1 MGCGVLVLALVL
13 SICLPL
19 MGMRSAEPENPIL
32 QAEPQEITVL
42 QAGKAPGG
50 AGSGDGAETSGSGA
64 NGDTESD
71 LQGDVEQPDPNEA
84 DNEAGQDTEPETVPQ
99 DQPTQPDYSEA
110 SIGTNTDSNQCDEG
124 EEAGDTGE
132 ADEDLPLAPLDLGAA
147 LTWYK
152 YGSEPTSIVC
162 APGSTVGKRVLL
174 AQLDNGYLP
183 YSLDLTGLD
192 AQDAAITKAY
202 FAAGNAVPA
211 EIDTRGAVPMT
222 LPDGAEYQNYI
233 FIVQA
238 TATQKNQ
245 KGETVKTNVQFT
257 FLLQLESGIDLDLQ
271 LSWQTLTAPAQ
282 ATCFANSSV
291 SRTIKGDTIHDGLFQ
306 YDFSFLGESARDA
319 EFISADYR
327 ATDGETG
334 TLDQTGTFQMAPA
347 DGQDTE
353 TYSITVT
360 ARVSGQTIRYN
371 FALTYEDGLDLQLQ
385 FTWYEKSVT
394 AQTVLCD
401 ADKRVNLTVKHN
413 QLQNGELLYK
423 FGLKGKS
430 ANDAQILSATI
441 DGTALNTEKGSYQ
454 LMASEGGATY
464 TILVT
469 AKVKEKNVTF
479 TVTLR
484 YQSDVSLQMT
494 YTLTDP
500 DTHASIP
507 CSLTCES
514 GKTVNADPIYDDQL
528 TDGLLTYQFSIQ
540 GEDAENV
547 TISSV
552 KCYQTG
558 SGRTETLSASG
569 SVTLLLK
576 DNKTGGNTFTVTAA
590 SGSESYVFTFD
601 LPYKHRGEQ
610 TVEITTSHDAI
621 TTITA
626 GTAEQPAV
634 TNLTVDAVTRDAQG
648 KVVSV
653 IRATGTDT
661 KMTVTLYL
669 LSGPKGERTGSGG
682 TVDWVSESGTTQ
694 HFTLMPVIPKHA
706 DGDDFYYELYIYAE
720 DEHGNWNE
728 KKIYL
733 TAKRSEPG
741 QKTGK
746 TAQIYIDLSVL
757 GLGRYGPVSYDIL
770 SAEPLSYVVAKV
782 VLNQAVPAPFN
793 KPCETFPAWTGRF
806 AGSLDQGFYLT
817 ELDDGSNLVNRARAL
832 RKNSLN
838 QEWDQFGSTPD
849 EILAGIDSYFGA
861 GEDLALLW
869 RCLYRNGIR
878 LNYADGALGEFDF
891 TDASGWM
898 YSLSD
903 GSTFYPGQGLSDYY
917 FTGSGRDVL
926 TIRYTLACGWD
937 VGGGGEKGNGGAGYC
952 RTCVNG
958 EWSGEHHY
966 PATPDK
972 NGNYVCASCGTA
984 ESCPHTTWEW
994 KSIDDETHQKH
1005 CLSPT
1010 CDALFGTAEA
1020 HKITYTTDAETHTAV
1035 CSDCGYTAEP
1045 EAHRWGDAVSTA
1057 TCTDPGTE
1065 TRTCLVCGYVDTHDV
1080 GPKGHSTQGSWE
1092 SNASGHWQKC
1102 RVCHQEIEGTFASHS
1117 WTRGSDLQDWY
1128 CSVCW
1133 SDHED
1138 GKISATDNQDGLT
1151 HTISCS
1157 GCTQIGGIENH
1168 DTLGAD
1174 GSCSAC
1180 GYTKAPDIPEHDCAA
1195 NLKDLHAND
1204 GSTHT
1209 GTCSI
1214 CGKTVTAAH
1223 TLHYTPSDEHTHTAT
1238 CSVCGYSVMQEHE
1251 MVGGSC
1257 SLCYYT
1263 STPVGPPEST
1273 DPEGENTDE

>member
-1 MGCGVLVLALVL
+1 MTKLFEKYPWLKSVGCGILVLALVL

-50 AGSGDGAETSGSGA
+50 AGSGDGVETSGSGA

-71 LQGDVEQPDPNEA
+71 LQGDVEQPDPEETDA
-84 DNEAGQDTEPETVPQ
+84 EAGQDTTHETIPQ
-99 DQPTQPDYSEA
+99 EQPTQPDYSEA
-110 SIGTNTDSNQCDEG
+110 SIGTNTDSNQGDDG
-124 EEAGDTGE
+124 EEAGETGE

-162 APGSTVGKRVLL
+162 APGQSVGKRVLL
-174 AQLDNGYLP
+174 AQLDNGSLP

-192 AQDAAITKAY
+192 AQDAVITGAF
-202 FAAGNAVPA
+202 FASGNAVPSQ
-211 EIDTRGAVPMT
+211 IDTRGAVPMS
-222 LPDGAEYQNYI
+222 LPDGAEYQNYV

-238 TATQKNQ
+238 HATQKNQ
-245 KGETVKTNVQFT
+245 KGETVETDVQFT
-257 FLLQLESGIDLDLQ
+257 FILRLESGIDLDLQ
-271 LSWQTLTAPAQ
+271 LNWQALTAPTQ
-282 ATCFANSSV
+282 ATCSANGSV
-291 SRTIKGDTIHDGLFQ
+291 SRTIKGDTIQDGLFQ
-306 YDFSFLGESARDA
+306 YDFSFLGESAREA
-319 EFISADYR
+319 EFISANYQ

-334 TLDQTGTFQMAPA
+334 TLPQTGTLQMAPA
-347 DGQDTE
+347 DEQDTE
-353 TYSITVT
+353 TYSISVT
-360 ARVSGQTIRYN
+360 ARVSGQTIRYT
-371 FALTYEDGLDLQLQ
+371 FVLTYEDGLDLQLQ

-394 AQTVLCD
+394 AQNVLCE

-430 ANDAQILSATI
+430 ANDAQILSTTI
-441 DGTALNTEKGSYQ
+441 DGTALNPEKGSYQ
-454 LMASEGGATY
+454 LTAAEGGATY

-469 AKVKEKNVTF
+469 AKVKEKTVTF
-479 TVTLR
+479 TLTLR
-484 YQSDVSLQMT
+484 YQSDVSLKMT
-494 YTLTDP
+494 Y
-500 DTHASIP
+500 SILNEGVETP
-507 CSLTCES
+507 CSLTCEN
-514 GKTVNADPIYDDQL
+514 GKTTTAEPIYDDQL
-528 TDGLLTYQFSIQ
+528 TDGLLTYQFSVQ
-540 GEDAENV
+540 GEDAANV

-558 SGRTETLSASG
+558 SGRTETLAASG

-576 DNKTGGNTFTVTAA
+576 DKKTGGNTFTVTAA
-590 SGSESYVFTFD
+590 SGSESYTFTFD

-610 TVEITTSHDAI
+610 TVEITTSHDAVP
-621 TTITA
+621 TITA
-626 GTAEQPAV
+626 GTDAQPAV

-648 KVVSV
+648 QIASV

-757 GLGRYGPVSYDIL
+757 GLGQYGPVSYDIL

-917 FTGSGRDVL
+917 FSGSGRDVL

-972 NGNYVCASCGTA
+972 NGNYVCASCGTVD
-984 ESCPHTTWEW
+984 SCPHTKWEW

-1057 TCTDPGTE
+1057 TCTEPGTE
-1065 TRTCLVCGYVDTHDV
+1065 TRTCLICGYIDTHEV
-1080 GPKGHSTQGSWE
+1080 GPKGHSTQSSWE
-1092 SNASGHWQKC
+1092 SNASGHWQQC
-1102 RVCHQEIEGTFASHS
+1102 RVCGLEIEGTLEQHRYSRYGAE
-1117 WTRGSDLQDWY
+1117 WY
-1128 CSVCW
+1128 CDVCDFEH
-1133 SDHED
+1133 SRACGGEV
-1138 GKISATDNQDGLT
+1138 KATQLDETSHQWA
-1151 HTISCS
+1151 CS
-1157 GCTQIGGIENH
+1157 GCSLIHGTEPH
-1168 DTLGAD
+1168 DTLGEN
-1174 GSCSAC
+1174 GS
-1180 GYTKAPDIPEHDCAA
+1180 
-1195 NLKDLHAND
+1195 
-1204 GSTHT
+1204 
-1209 GTCSI
+1209 
-1214 CGKTVTAAH
+1214 
-1223 TLHYTPSDEHTHTAT
+1223 
-1238 CSVCGYSVMQEHE
+1238 CSVCGYTPQPIDPPIDPTV
-1251 MVGGSC
+1251 
-1257 SLCYYT
+1257 
-1263 STPVGPPEST
+1263 PVGPTEPTKPTEPETPT
-1273 DPEGENTDE
+1273 DSEKGEKQDE

>member
-1 MGCGVLVLALVL
+1 MDQFFEKYPWLKSVGCGVLVVALVL

-19 MGMRSAEPENPIL
+19 MGMRSAEPDNPIL

-50 AGSGDGAETSGSGA
+50 AGSGDGVEPSGSGA

-71 LQGDVEQPDPNEA
+71 LQGDVEQPDPDET

-99 DQPTQPDYSEA
+99 EQPTQPDYSEA
-110 SIGTNTDSNQCDEG
+110 SIGTNTDSNQGDEG
-124 EEAGDTGE
+124 EDAGETGE
-132 ADEDLPLAPLDLGAA
+132 MDEDLPLAPLDLGAA

-162 APGSTVGKRVLL
+162 APGQSVGKRVLL

-192 AQDAAITKAY
+192 AQDAAITGA
-202 FAAGNAVPA
+202 FFVRGNEVEIP
-211 EIDTRGAVPMT
+211 IDTRGAVPMS
-222 LPDGAEYQNYI
+222 LPDGAEFQNYV

-245 KGETVKTNVQFT
+245 KGETIKTDVQFT

-271 LSWQTLTAPAQ
+271 LSWQTLAAPAQ

-291 SRTIKGDTIHDGLFQ
+291 SRTIKGDTIQDGLFQ
-306 YDFSFLGESARDA
+306 YSFDFLGESAREA
-319 EFISADYR
+319 EFVSADYR

-334 TLDQTGTFQMAPA
+334 VLTQSGTLQMAPA
-347 DGQDTE
+347 DGQDSE

-371 FALTYEDGLDLQLQ
+371 FVLTYEDGLDLQLQ
-385 FTWYEKSVT
+385 FTWYEKS
-394 AQTVLCD
+394 TVRREELCD
-401 ADKRVNLTVKHN
+401 ANKRVNLTVKHN

-430 ANDAQILSATI
+430 ASDAQILSATI

-454 LMASEGGATY
+454 LQSAAGGTTY

-469 AKVKEKNVTF
+469 AKVKEKTVTF

-494 YTLTDP
+494 YTLSDP
-500 DTHASIP
+500 DTHATIP
-507 CSLTCES
+507 CSLTCEN
-514 GKTVNADPIYDDQL
+514 GKTFNADPIYDDQL

-540 GEDAENV
+540 GEDAANV

-558 SGRTETLSASG
+558 SGRTETLTVSG

-576 DNKTGGNTFTVTAA
+576 DKKTGGNTFTVTAA

-626 GTAEQPAV
+626 GTDEQPAV

-648 KVVSV
+648 QVVSV

-669 LSGPKGERTGSGG
+669 LSGPKGQRTGSGG
-682 TVDWVSESGTTQ
+682 TVDWVSESDTTQ
-694 HFTLMPVIPKHA
+694 HFTLTPRIPKYA
-706 DGDDFYYELYIYAE
+706 DGDNFYYELYIYAE
-720 DEHGNWNE
+720 DEHGNYGE
-728 KKIYL
+728 KSLYF

-770 SAEPLSYVVAKV
+770 SSEPLSYVVAKV
-782 VLNQAVPAPFN
+782 VLNQTVPAPFN

-817 ELDDGSNLVNRARAL
+817 ELDDGSGLVNRARAL
-832 RKNSLN
+832 RKSGQTN

-849 EILAGIDSYFGA
+849 EILAGIDSYFGKD
-861 GEDLALLW
+861 EDRAILW
-869 RCLYRNGIR
+869 RCLYRNSVR

-917 FTGSGRDVL
+917 FSGSGHDVL

-958 EWSGEHHY
+958 EWSGEHNY
-966 PATPDK
+966 PATPDE
-972 NGNYVCASCGTA
+972 NGNYVCASCGTVD
-984 ESCPHTTWEW
+984 SCPHTKWEW
-994 KSIDDETHQKH
+994 KSIDGETHQKH
-1005 CLSPT
+1005 CLSPA

-1020 HKITYTTDAETHTAV
+1020 HKITYTTDAEAHTAV
-1035 CSDCGYTAEP
+1035 CTVCGYTAEP
-1045 EAHRWGDAVSTA
+1045 EEHRWGDAVSTA
-1057 TCTDPGTE
+1057 TCTEPGTE
-1065 TRTCLVCGYVDTHDV
+1065 TRTCLICGYVDTHDV

-1117 WTRGSDLQDWY
+1117 WTRGSNLQDWY

-1133 SDHED
+1133 YDHED
-1138 GKISATDNQDGLT
+1138 GRISATDNRDGAT

-1157 GCTQIGGIENH
+1157 GCTQIGGVENH
-1168 DTLGAD
+1168 DTLGEN

-1180 GYTKAPDIPEHDCAA
+1180 GYVPHDCATQGHVYENGFCIYCNA
-1195 NLKDLHAND
+1195 PQPVEP
-1204 GSTHT
+1204 TEPT
-1209 GTCSI
+1209 EPTEPE
-1214 CGKTVTAAH
+1214 
-1223 TLHYTPSDEHTHTAT
+1223 TP
-1238 CSVCGYSVMQEHE
+1238 
-1251 MVGGSC
+1251 
-1257 SLCYYT
+1257 
-1263 STPVGPPEST
+1263 T
-1273 DPEGENTDE
+1273 DPEEGDNQDE

>member
-1 MGCGVLVLALVL
+1 MNQFFEKYPWLRSVGCGVLVAALVL

-50 AGSGDGAETSGSGA
+50 AGSGDGVETSGSGA

-71 LQGDVEQPDPNEA
+71 LTGDVEQPDPDEQ

-99 DQPTQPDYSEA
+99 DQPAQPDYSEA
-110 SIGTNTDSNQCDEG
+110 SIGTNTDSNQGDDG
-124 EEAGDTGE
+124 EEAGETGE
-132 ADEDLPLAPLDLGAA
+132 MDEALPLAPLDLSAA

-152 YGSEPTSIVC
+152 YGSEATSIVC
-162 APGSTVGKRVLL
+162 VPGKTVGKLVLL
-174 AQLDNGYLP
+174 DQLDNGYLP

-192 AQDAAITKAY
+192 AQDAVITGAF
-202 FAAGNAVPA
+202 FARGNEDPT

-222 LPDGAEYQNYI
+222 LPDGAEFQNYV
-233 FIVQA
+233 FTVQA

-245 KGETVKTNVQFT
+245 KGEIVKTAVQFT

-271 LSWQTLTAPAQ
+271 LNWQTLTAPAQ

-291 SRTIKGDTIHDGLFQ
+291 ARTIKGDTIQDGLFQ
-306 YDFSFLGESARDA
+306 YSFVFLGESARAA
-319 EFISADYR
+319 EFVSADYR

-334 TLDQTGTFQMAPA
+334 ALNQAGTLQMAPA
-347 DGQDTE
+347 DGQDSE
-353 TYSITVT
+353 TYSISVT
-360 ARVSGQTIRYN
+360 ARVSGQAIRYN
-371 FALTYEDGLDLQLQ
+371 FVLTYEDGLDLQLQ

-423 FGLKGKS
+423 FGIKGKS
-430 ANDAQILSATI
+430 ASDAQIVSATI
-441 DGTALNTEKGSYQ
+441 DGTALNTDKGSYQ
-454 LMASEGGATY
+454 LQSAEGGAAY
-464 TILVT
+464 TLLVT
-469 AKVKEKNVTF
+469 AKINDKTVTF
-479 TVTLR
+479 TITLR

-500 DTHASIP
+500 ETKAAIP
-507 CSLTCES
+507 NSLTCEN

-528 TDGLLTYQFSIQ
+528 TDGLLTYQFAIQ
-540 GEDAENV
+540 GEDAANV

-569 SVTLLLK
+569 SVALLLK
-576 DNKTGGNTFTVTAA
+576 GNKTGGNTFTVTAV
-590 SGSESYVFTFD
+590 SGGESYVFTFD
-601 LPYKHRGEQ
+601 LPYRHRGEQ

-626 GTAEQPAV
+626 GTDAQPAV
-634 TNLTVDAVTRDAQG
+634 TNLTVDAVTRGAQG
-648 KVVSV
+648 QVVSV
-653 IRATGTDT
+653 IRATGMDT

-669 LSGPKGERTGSGG
+669 LDGPKGQRSGSGG
-682 TVDWVSESGTTQ
+682 TADWVSESGTTQ
-694 HFTLMPVIPKHA
+694 HFTLMPRIPKHA
-706 DGDDFYYELYIYAE
+706 DGDNFYYELYIYAE
-720 DEHGNWNE
+720 DEHGNYGE
-728 KKIYL
+728 KSLYF

-757 GLGRYGPVSYDIL
+757 GLGRYGPISYDIL

-782 VLNQAVPAPFN
+782 VLNQAVPAPFD
-793 KPCETFPAWTGRF
+793 KPCETFPAWTG
-806 AGSLDQGFYLT
+806 GYEYSLDQGFYLT
-817 ELDDGSNLVNRARAL
+817 ELDDGSNLVSRARAL
-832 RKNSLN
+832 RKNGLN

-861 GEDLALLW
+861 DSDLAILW
-869 RCLYRNGIR
+869 RCLYRNGVR

-917 FTGSGRDVL
+917 FSGSGHDVL

-958 EWSGEHHY
+958 QWSGEHNY
-966 PATPDK
+966 PATPDE
-972 NGNYVCASCGTA
+972 NGNYVCASCGTVEA
-984 ESCPHTTWEW
+984 CPHTEWEW
-994 KSIDDETHQKH
+994 KSVDGEMHQRH
-1005 CLSPT
+1005 CLSPA
-1010 CDALFGTAEA
+1010 CDALFGTAEP
-1020 HKITYTTDAETHTAV
+1020 HTLTYTSDAETHTGV
-1035 CSDCGYTAEP
+1035 CSVCGYTAEP
-1045 EAHRWGDAVSTA
+1045 EAHRWGEAVSTA
-1057 TCTDPGTE
+1057 TCTEGGTE
-1065 TRTCLVCGYVDTHDV
+1065 TRTCLICGYVDTHDV
-1080 GPKGHSTQGSWE
+1080 GPKGHSAQGSWE

-1102 RVCHQEIEGTFASHS
+1102 RVCGLEIEGTFASHS

-1133 SDHED
+1133 YDHKD
-1138 GKISATDNQDGLT
+1138 GTVSATDNHDGRT

-1157 GCTQIGGIENH
+1157 GCSQIYIVEDH
-1168 DTLGAD
+1168 DTLGEG
-1174 GSCSAC
+1174 GS
-1180 GYTKAPDIPEHDCAA
+1180 
-1195 NLKDLHAND
+1195 
-1204 GSTHT
+1204 
-1209 GTCSI
+1209 
-1214 CGKTVTAAH
+1214 
-1223 TLHYTPSDEHTHTAT
+1223 
-1238 CSVCGYSVMQEHE
+1238 CSVCGYVPKPVEPPIDPSKPVDPTKPTEPE
-1251 MVGGSC
+1251 
-1257 SLCYYT
+1257 
-1263 STPVGPPEST
+1263 TPTGQK
-1273 DPEGENTDE
+1273 EGENTDE

>member
-1 MGCGVLVLALVL
+1 MNQFFEKYPWLKSVGCGILVLALVL

-71 LQGDVEQPDPNEA
+71 LTGDVEQPDPNEQ

-99 DQPTQPDYSEA
+99 DQPSQPDYSEA
-110 SIGTNTDSNQCDEG
+110 DIGTNTDSNQGNDG
-124 EEAGDTGE
+124 EEAGETGK

-152 YGSEPTSIVC
+152 YGSEATSIVC
-162 APGSTVGKRVLL
+162 APGQSVGKRVLL
-174 AQLDNGYLP
+174 AQLDNGSLP

-192 AQDAAITKAY
+192 AQDAVITGA
-202 FAAGNAVPA
+202 FFTRGNETPSQ
-211 EIDTRGAVPMT
+211 IDTRGAVPMS
-222 LPDGAEYQNYI
+222 LPDGAEYQNYV

-238 TATQKNQ
+238 HATQKNQ
-245 KGETVKTNVQFT
+245 KGETVETDVQFT
-257 FLLQLESGIDLDLQ
+257 FILRLESGIDLDLQ
-271 LSWQTLTAPAQ
+271 MSWQTLTAPAQ

-291 SRTIKGDTIHDGLFQ
+291 SRTIKGDTIQDGLFQ
-306 YDFSFLGESARDA
+306 YDFTFLGESAREA
-319 EFISADYR
+319 EFVSANYQ

-334 TLDQTGTFQMAPA
+334 TLPQTGTLQMAPA

-371 FALTYEDGLDLQLQ
+371 FVLTYEDGLDLQLQ

-394 AQTVLCD
+394 AQNVLCE

-430 ANDAQILSATI
+430 ANDAQIVSATI
-441 DGTALNTEKGSYQ
+441 DSTALNTEKGSYQ
-454 LMASEGGATY
+454 LTAAEGGATY

-469 AKVKEKNVTF
+469 AKVGDKTVTF
-479 TVTLR
+479 TLTLR

-500 DTHASIP
+500 ETKATIP
-507 CSLTCES
+507 NSLTCEN
-514 GKTVNADPIYDDQL
+514 GKTTTAEPIYDDQL
-528 TDGLLTYQFSIQ
+528 TDGLLTYQFSVQ
-540 GEDAENV
+540 GEDAANV

-558 SGRTETLSASG
+558 SGRTETLAASG

-576 DNKTGGNTFTVTAA
+576 GKKTGGNTFTVTAA
-590 SGSESYVFTFD
+590 SGSETYTFTFD
-601 LPYKHRGEQ
+601 LPYKHRGAQ

-626 GTAEQPAV
+626 GTDAQPAV

-648 KVVSV
+648 QVVSV

-669 LSGPKGERTGSGG
+669 LSGPKGHRTGSGG

-720 DEHGNWNE
+720 DEHGNYGE
-728 KKIYL
+728 KSLYL

-793 KPCETFPAWTGRF
+793 KPCTTFSGWTG
-806 AGSLDQGFYLT
+806 AYEHALDQGFYLA
-817 ELDDGSNLVNRARAL
+817 ELDDGSNLVSRARAL
-832 RKNSLN
+832 RKSDQTN

-849 EILAGIDSYFGA
+849 EILAGIDAWFGA
-861 GEDLALLW
+861 DSDLAILW

-903 GSTFYPGQGLSDYY
+903 GTVFYPGQGLSDYY

-958 EWSGEHHY
+958 EWSGEHNY
-966 PATPDK
+966 PATPDQ
-972 NGNYVCASCGTA
+972 NGNYICASCGTA

-1005 CLSPT
+1005 CLSPA
-1010 CDALFGTAEA
+1010 CDVLFGTAEA

-1057 TCTDPGTE
+1057 TCTEPGTE
-1065 TRTCLVCGYVDTHDV
+1065 TRTCLICGYIDTHEV

-1092 SNASGHWQKC
+1092 ANASGHWQQC
-1102 RVCHQEIEGTFASHS
+1102 RVCGLEIEGTLEQHRYSRYGAEWYCDVCDFEHSRACDGEVKATQLDKTSHQWACS
-1117 WTRGSDLQDWY
+1117 GCSLIHGTEHHDALGENGS
-1128 CSVCW
+1128 CSVC
-1133 SDHED
+1133 
-1138 GKISATDNQDGLT
+1138 
-1151 HTISCS
+1151 
-1157 GCTQIGGIENH
+1157 
-1168 DTLGAD
+1168 
-1174 GSCSAC
+1174 
-1180 GYTKAPDIPEHDCAA
+1180 GYVPAHDCAA
-1195 NLKDLHAND
+1195 NARDFHDN
-1204 GSTHT
+1204 GNGTHT

-1214 CGKTVTAAH
+1214 CGKSVTQAH
-1223 TLHYTPSDEHTHTAT
+1223 DTLGLGGG
-1238 CSVCGYSVMQEHE
+1238 CSVCGY
-1251 MVGGSC
+1251 
-1257 SLCYYT
+1257 
-1263 STPVGPPEST
+1263 TPQPIDPTVPVDPT
-1273 DPEGENTDE
+1273 DPTTPTDQEGETTDE